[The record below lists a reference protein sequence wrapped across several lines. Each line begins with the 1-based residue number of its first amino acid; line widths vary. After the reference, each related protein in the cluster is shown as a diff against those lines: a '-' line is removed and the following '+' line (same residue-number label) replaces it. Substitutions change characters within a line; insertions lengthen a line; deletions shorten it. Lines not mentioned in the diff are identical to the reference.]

1 MVIIRTSATEV
12 SIQAVSPE
20 FGVHFSSVL
29 ASQAGGVSAAGA
41 AAAAAGAS
49 AGACAWTAVA
59 AKNWAAKNTA
69 ITSPKM
75 RAASP
80 PRVGLLFML
89 FAPVRMVGCLEGRL
103 VGLAGANAHGMVDR

>member
-20 FGVHFSSVL
+20 FGVHFSSVF

-41 AAAAAGAS
+41 AAAAGAS
-49 AGACAWTAVA
+49 AGAWAWTDVA
-59 AKNWAAKNTA
+59 AKNGAAIKMAT
-69 ITSPKM
+69 ISPKM

-80 PRVGLLFML
+80 PRVGLLIML
-89 FAPVRMVGCLEGRL
+89 FAPVRRRL
-103 VGLAGANAHGMVDR
+103 LRS